1 MRTLRRLIAARRD
14 RRRIRRA
21 RLPWEDLEAEAARQG
36 CSSSDIFF
44 DWTARKS
51 REPPVAAHGREP
63 G

>member
-1 MRTLRRLIAARRD
+1 MRALRRLVEARRD

-21 RLPWEDLEAEAARQG
+21 RLPWEDLEAEATRQG
-36 CSSSDIFF
+36 CSPSDIFF

-51 REPPVAAHGREP
+51 QETPVAAHGREL

>member
-1 MRTLRRLIAARRD
+1 MRTLRRLVEARRD

-36 CSSSDIFF
+36 CSPSDIFF

-51 REPPVAAHGREP
+51 HETPVAAHGREL